1 MDTGSSAFIL
11 ICSAMV
17 CLMTPALA
25 FFYGG
30 LGRRKNV
37 INTMMMSVLP
47 LAIASLL
54 WVVAGYSLSFGGHG
68 YFFGNISHLFLHG
81 VSETASSRG
90 LAIPDLLFVAFQ
102 MMFSIIC
109 VAILTG
115 SVVGRMRFTPL
126 AIFVV
131 FWLLLVYYPFA
142 HMVWGD
148 GILAKWGTIDF
159 AGGDVVHITSG
170 VSALVLAIV
179 VGKRRDYGILEHR
192 PHNVPFVL
200 LGAGLLWFGW
210 FGFNAGSALAANG
223 LAVHALVTTHVSA
236 AAAMFSW
243 LALEKYVTGHPS
255 LVGGS
260 TGLVAG
266 LVAISPGAGFVSI
279 WSAILIGAMVSPVCF
294 YAISVLKKRF
304 AYDDA
309 LDAFGCHGVGGI
321 FGGLVTAIFTT
332 PNLALDKANVGLI
345 YGNARL
351 FLVTVLAIIFTA
363 TWSGL
368 VTYGIIKVI
377 ARYMPLRVSDRDEA
391 IGLDDCEHK
400 ETAYPTFMGM
410 DS

>member
-90 LAIPDLLFVAFQ
+90 LAIPDLLFAAFQ

-170 VSALVLAIV
+170 VSALV
-179 VGKRRDYGILEHR
+179 
-192 PHNVPFVL
+192 
-200 LGAGLLWFGW
+200 
-210 FGFNAGSALAANG
+210 
-223 LAVHALVTTHVSA
+223 
-236 AAAMFSW
+236 
-243 LALEKYVTGHPS
+243 
-255 LVGGS
+255 
-260 TGLVAG
+260 
-266 LVAISPGAGFVSI
+266 
-279 WSAILIGAMVSPVCF
+279 SPVCF
-294 YAISVLKKRF
+294 YAISFLKQRF

-351 FLVTVLAIIFTA
+351 LLVTVLAIIFTA